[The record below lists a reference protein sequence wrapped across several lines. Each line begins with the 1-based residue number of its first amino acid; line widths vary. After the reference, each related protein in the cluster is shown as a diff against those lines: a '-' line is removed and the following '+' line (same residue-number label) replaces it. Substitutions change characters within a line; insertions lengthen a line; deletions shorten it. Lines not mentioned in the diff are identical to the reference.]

1 MRRRRPRLCKFKG
14 NKYERLFLR
23 PPTFPL
29 LFLPRFISPRYRST
43 LTETR
48 SAERACLRS
57 VLQSQEVGNPYVRG
71 DDDDDDDDGESE
83 SFCVSCALCAHHWR
97 ETLVASGANGT
108 SGESGTICDDVL

>member
-1 MRRRRPRLCKFKG
+1 
-14 NKYERLFLR
+14 
-23 PPTFPL
+23 
-29 LFLPRFISPRYRST
+29 
-43 LTETR
+43 
-48 SAERACLRS
+48 
-57 VLQSQEVGNPYVRG
+57 VRG